1 MKNKFAE
8 RLKESRILNGMSQ
21 DQLAKLIGV
30 TQRAISNWE
39 MGIRQPDFD
48 MLIKIAIAL
57 DETTDYLLG
66 LTD

>member
-1 MKNKFAE
+1 
-8 RLKESRILNGMSQ
+8 MSQ

-48 MLIKIAIAL
+48 TLIKIAIAL